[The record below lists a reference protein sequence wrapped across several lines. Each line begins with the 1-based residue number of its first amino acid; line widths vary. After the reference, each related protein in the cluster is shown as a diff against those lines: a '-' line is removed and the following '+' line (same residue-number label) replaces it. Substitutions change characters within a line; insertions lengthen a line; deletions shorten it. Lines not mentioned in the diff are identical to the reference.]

1 MDLYQALGAHIRYH
15 RRSMDMSQDS
25 LAQRVGVPSEVIG
38 KIERGTTAASFDIV
52 EKIASALVLPPLA
65 LFGMGEELVPKG
77 ERGKLL
83 GRITTILAGMNEE
96 EMRRA
101 AAMLEAFVGPKA
113 A

>member
-15 RRSMDMSQDS
+15 RREMDMSQEA
-25 LAQRVGVPSEVIG
+25 LAERVGVTPELIG
-38 KIERGTTAASFDIV
+38 KIERGTTASSFEVV
-52 EKIASALVLPPLA
+52 EKIAGALVLPPLA

-101 AAMLEAFVGPKA
+101 ANMLEAFVGPKA